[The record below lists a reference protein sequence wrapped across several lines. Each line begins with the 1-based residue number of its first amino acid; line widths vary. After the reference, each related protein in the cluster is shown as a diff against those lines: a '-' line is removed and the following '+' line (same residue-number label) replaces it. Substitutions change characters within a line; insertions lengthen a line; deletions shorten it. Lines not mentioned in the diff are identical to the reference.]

1 MNEVT
6 HNLVNDLFDL
16 SNLSNQIDL
25 LDPVRVYEAE
35 WVKHQ
40 NHLKN
45 FLIGRQVK
53 PLIKQWEYTQLE
65 VNDH

>member
-35 WVKHQ
+35 WVKPQ

-45 FLIGRQVK
+45 FLIGLQVK
-53 PLIKQWEYTQLE
+53 PLIKQWESIQLE
-65 VNDH
+65 VKDH